1 MKVLTTNISTL
12 SQDIY
17 LRGDAKYY
25 YAIENNLFNL
35 FNTSNN
41 VRLSDI
47 IEEKYSICPYL
58 DDVDYFGIPT
68 GQAYIDED
76 GDITDFQ
83 LVNVDNHPG
92 RLKYTVSKDNI
103 LLSSLRLAKA
113 PALNFDFENINEYVF
128 SNGFY
133 VFAVK
138 EGWNQKFVL
147 YLLRSKKLKSLIDN
161 NIYRGIGISAYK
173 IEDLYKVEVGKCS
186 IENQNLAVRKI
197 IPIEAEIKDLKRGIK
212 SVQKIIDD
220 IFQKEFY
227 FDYEKFDEL
236 KKIKIFTKAPLDFA
250 NNSDSRFSVKFH
262 RPAGEYVES
271 ELKRI
276 TKKKIKHFLSE
287 PIILGASVSPSDYD
301 ETGEFQYLS
310 MATIKTWSYNYEEAR
325 FVSNDYAVSK
335 QGKTISKND
344 IILARSGEGTIGKVA
359 LIEYD
364 HKAVFA
370 DFTMRIR
377 LKNYNHKF
385 AYYFM
390 RSVYFQYL
398 IEIYKKG
405 LGNNTNIFPI
415 VIQEFPLPDISLD
428 EQQRIVDEIH
438 AEISKQNEIKAQIL
452 KLRLQIDDIIEN
464 TIKKTN

>member
-113 PALNFDFENINEYVF
+113 PALNFDLENIDEYVF

-250 NNSDSRFSVKFH
+250 NNSDSRF
-262 RPAGEYVES
+262 R
-271 ELKRI
+271 
-276 TKKKIKHFLSE
+276 
-287 PIILGASVSPSDYD
+287 
-301 ETGEFQYLS
+301 
-310 MATIKTWSYNYEEAR
+310 
-325 FVSNDYAVSK
+325 
-335 QGKTISKND
+335 
-344 IILARSGEGTIGKVA
+344 
-359 LIEYD
+359 
-364 HKAVFA
+364 
-370 DFTMRIR
+370 
-377 LKNYNHKF
+377 
-385 AYYFM
+385 
-390 RSVYFQYL
+390 
-398 IEIYKKG
+398 
-405 LGNNTNIFPI
+405 
-415 VIQEFPLPDISLD
+415 
-428 EQQRIVDEIH
+428 
-438 AEISKQNEIKAQIL
+438 QI
-452 KLRLQIDDIIEN
+452 
-464 TIKKTN
+464 